1 MTLAD
6 REQGKKG
13 LKRHW
18 PLWVALSLLAIL
30 IGLAPLLL
38 LFTYTRSEPFW
49 SRWLG
54 SEGGDQHQQVEPVG
68 ENEAVAYLVQYIY
81 RFCDPGHSRIFA
93 GDKLPEGA
101 TLPPAGLIEISK
113 ALLNS
118 NLKIDQVREEI
129 NIPERWSLSDLSDHF
144 KGPRFLMTL
153 VEDLCP
159 DCRGRYFLGLFNDY
173 IAVYEG
179 CPPEGL
185 LREVT
190 DYLVKDIDRET
201 LEQGVQFESED
212 QKKLFLESFTS

>member
-1 MTLAD
+1 MTD
-6 REQGKKG
+6 KEKEKRPKG
-13 LKRHW
+13 RW
-18 PLWVALSLLAIL
+18 PLWVALSLLSIL

-38 LFTYTRSEPFW
+38 LLTYTRSEPFW

-54 SEGGDQHQQVEPVG
+54 SENEYRQAEPVD
-68 ENEAVAYLVQYIY
+68 ESETVAYLVQYLY
-81 RFCDPGHSRIFA
+81 RYCDPAHSRIFA

-101 TLPPAGLIEISK
+101 AVPPAGLIEISM

-118 NLKIDQVREEI
+118 NLKIEQVREEI
-129 NIPERWSLSDLSDHF
+129 NIPEQWGLSDLSEHF

-159 DCRGRYFLGLFNDY
+159 DCRGRYFLGLFNNY

-179 CPPEGL
+179 CPPKGL

-190 DYLVKDIDRET
+190 DYPVKDIDRET
-201 LEQGVQFESED
+201 LRQGVPFESEE